1 MFDSLDLD
9 PLPPHSY
16 PQFVWRKDVEM
27 PCRSHTWSWI
37 ISTEESF
44 GPYEQTWKEEEEEEE
59 EGGMAGT
66 RRALVC
72 GHSPE
77 SGF

>member
-1 MFDSLDLD
+1 MEERRGNALSFSRRD
-9 PLPPHSY
+9 
-16 PQFVWRKDVEM
+16 
-27 PCRSHTWSWI
+27 TWSWI

-59 EGGMAGT
+59 SGMAGT

-77 SGF
+77 SGL

>member
-9 PLPPHSY
+9 PLPPTQLPTVCAEERCGNALTFS
-16 PQFVWRKDVEM
+16 RRD
-27 PCRSHTWSWI
+27 TWSWI

-44 GPYEQTWKEEEEEEE
+44 GPYEQTGKEEEES
-59 EGGMAGT
+59 GMAGT

-77 SGF
+77 SGL